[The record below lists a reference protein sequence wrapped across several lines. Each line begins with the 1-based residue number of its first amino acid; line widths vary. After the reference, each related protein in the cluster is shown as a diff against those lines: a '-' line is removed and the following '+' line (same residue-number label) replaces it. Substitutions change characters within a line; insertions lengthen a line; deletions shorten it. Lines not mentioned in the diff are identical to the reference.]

1 MPYTNFPSVNDILNG
16 VSQDIR
22 QQLLNDSTTPGQA
35 ILIDYTNRTHKQM
48 LRFSRWGFLLSEPQY
63 FVTEYGQSNYWL
75 GASGQAPAGFVDTG
89 LNLIDVDK
97 IKKDSVIDISNLRAL
112 KWMSQQVYGP
122 TLVDRTGAGRPGLP
136 AIYVQNPND
145 PFQLL
150 MFPPPKNDNVTQ
162 PVPQV
167 PICQTLAGGALA
179 NRTYFV
185 KVTYVDQ
192 LGGESTAPAASA
204 QQFITA
210 NNLCVVKSPKLPFGV
225 TVSGVQYN
233 RYNVYIV
240 QATSVDSSG
249 NYVDNQNELKQN
261 ASPITIGTDF
271 VEPTTGLVTNLGTFP
286 TTNTLQNLG
295 GFLIKFQYY
304 KNRATLTSPAQLLQ
318 VPEDYKDVVIHGVNF
333 LAWKLLGKEDEAK
346 ISQELYQSGLREM
359 IWDKNL
365 FPEGV
370 EFMRPDGATY
380 INQQILGFLPQGF

>member
-1 MPYTNFPSVNDILNG
+1 MISYG

>member
-1 MPYTNFPSVNDILNG
+1 VPYTNFPSVNDILNG